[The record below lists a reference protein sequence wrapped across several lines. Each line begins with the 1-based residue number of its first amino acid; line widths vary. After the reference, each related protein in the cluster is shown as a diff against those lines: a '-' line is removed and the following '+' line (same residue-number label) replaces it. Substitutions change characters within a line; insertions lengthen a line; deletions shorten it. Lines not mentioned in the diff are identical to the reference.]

1 MVNSKI
7 ENNSIQESE
16 VLDSMLIGKGRP
28 PWYKMLGPGLL
39 YAGAA
44 IGVSHLVQSTR
55 AGAEFGYGLVW
66 AVLLANFLKYPFFEM
81 GPRYAASTGKSLL
94 YGYQDLGK
102 WSLYLYLAITVGTMF
117 IIQAAIT
124 VVTAGLVSEITGV
137 ELQPW
142 VISSI
147 LLMVCLGILL
157 VGKFSVL
164 DKVMKVIIVVL
175 SITTIVA
182 LIASFTGNNEKYEIY
197 MTSFSFTNELNVL
210 FLIALMGW
218 MPAPLDISVWHSVWA
233 VEKSN
238 EINQKIPLKSALLD
252 FKIGYWGTL
261 ILALCFIGLGASTIY
276 GTGIELEASGGK
288 FAKQLIGIY
297 TNSLGNWAYFIIA
310 IAAFTTMFSTT
321 LTCLDAFPR
330 VLSPTTEM
338 LMGSKKPNN
347 QSIYWIWIL
356 IVVIGTIII
365 LSFLLTNMKAMVDFA
380 TKIAFITSPI
390 LAVLNYLVIHGK
402 TMPTENKPNLFL
414 KLLSWAGIIYLIG
427 FSVYFLYLTI

>member
-1 MVNSKI
+1 MTTSENKVKI
-7 ENNSIQESE
+7 
-16 VLDSMLIGKGRP
+16 

-81 GPRYAASTGKSLL
+81 GPRYAASTGRTMLF
-94 YGYQDLGK
+94 GYQALGK
-102 WSLYLYLAITVGTMF
+102 WSLYLFLLITVGTMF
-117 IIQAAIT
+117 IIQSAVT
-124 VVTAGLVSEITGV
+124 VVTAGLLSEITGLV
-137 ELQPW
+137 FQPW
-142 VISSI
+142 IISTVLLI
-147 LLMVCLGILL
+147 LCLGILL
-157 VGKFSVL
+157 IGKFSML
-164 DKVMKVIIVVL
+164 DKVMKLVIVIL

-182 LIASFTGNNEKYEIY
+182 FIAAFTGNNEKYVEY
-197 MTSFSFTNELNVL
+197 MAVFSFSDKANIL

-218 MPAPLDISVWHSVWA
+218 MPAPLDITVWHSVWA
-233 VEKSN
+233 VEKSK
-238 EINQKIPLKSALLD
+238 EIKQKIPLKAALLD

-261 ILALCFIGLGASTIY
+261 VLALCFLGLGATTIY
-276 GTGIELEASGGK
+276 GSGIQLEASGGK

-347 QSIYWIWIL
+347 QSLYWIWIL
-356 IVVIGTIII
+356 IVVVGTVII
-365 LSFLLTNMKAMVDFA
+365 LSFFLTNMKAMVDFA
-380 TKIAFITSPI
+380 TKVAFVTSPI
-390 LAVLNYLVIHGK
+390 LGILNYLVIHGK
-402 TMPTENKPNLFL
+402 TMPEENKPNLFL
-414 KLLSWAGIIYLIG
+414 KVLSWIGITYLIG
-427 FSVYFLYLTI
+427 FSAYFLYLTVS